1 MIQRNFIYFSPSAH
15 LVTNS
20 GPIELDENHTIAF
33 ITAGVIAMRIG
44 EITMHGSSA
53 NGALSDKRLPLSAVL
68 QQLVPVSW
76 VIVLTV
82 VATVGGAAVLTRPAA
97 GVATATARLSLTH
110 AVEWPYFDASRSRL
124 AARLSD
130 EVKRQTLAAL
140 PTGETVGTTTVV
152 VPDSQAYIDIVVTA
166 PTAAA
171 ATAAANA
178 FGQRVLADDLAY
190 LAKAP
195 ANQVAVAEQSLAA
208 SERIVADLT
217 AKIAGQIDAADVA
230 RRAGLTVEVQR
241 LEDDL
246 RTTQIR
252 RDDSLHAEVGLTDA
266 LTRARLAAAAVRPE
280 GELLTV
286 SSVSQLEQRRR
297 MLQMLVAGLIGIASG
312 ALLAWAFA
320 RRRGVVL
327 GESVVE
333 HVSGLKTT
341 LLTSNGSGWERLA
354 SDERSRGHAPLALI
368 GAGASARLATY
379 LTERGPVRAVALT
392 RGVKNGGSGHAAER
406 VVLVA
411 VRGRT
416 RLGDL
421 SRWANTARSASLEPI
436 GVLIVDGD

>member
-1 MIQRNFIYFSPSAH
+1 
-15 LVTNS
+15 
-20 GPIELDENHTIAF
+20 
-33 ITAGVIAMRIG
+33 
-44 EITMHGSSA
+44 MHGSSA
-53 NGALSDKRLPLSAVL
+53 NGALSDKRLPLGAAL
-68 QQLVPVSW
+68 QQLLPVSW

-82 VATVGGAAVLTRPAA
+82 AVTVGAAAALTRPAA
-97 GVATATARLSLTH
+97 GTATATARLSLTH
-110 AVEWPYFDASRSRL
+110 AVEWPYFDASRARL
-124 AARLSD
+124 ASRLSD
-130 EVKRQTLAAL
+130 EVKRQTLAAMAA
-140 PTGETVGTTTVV
+140 GDTVRTTTIV

-178 FGQRVLADDLAY
+178 FGQRILSDDLAY

-208 SERIVADLT
+208 VERIVADLT
-217 AKIAGQIDAADVA
+217 TKIASQIDAADVA
-230 RRAGLTVEVQR
+230 RRAGLTVEAQK
-241 LEDDL
+241 LDDDL

-252 RDDSLHAEVGLTDA
+252 RDDSLHAEVGVTDA
-266 LTRARLAAAAVRPE
+266 LTRARLAAAAVTPE

-286 SSVSQLEQRRR
+286 STVNQLEQRRR
-297 MLQMLVAGLIGIASG
+297 VLQLLVAGCIGVASG
-312 ALLAWAFA
+312 GLLAWAFA

-327 GESVVE
+327 GESIVE
-333 HVSGLKTT
+333 HVSGLTT
-341 LLTSNGSGWERLA
+341 TSLTSNGSGWERLA
-354 SDERSRGHAPLALI
+354 GGERSRGDAPLALI
-368 GAGASARLATY
+368 GTGASSRLAAY

-392 RGVKNGGSGHAAER
+392 RGVQSGGSGYAAER

-421 SRWANTARSASLEPI
+421 SRWASTARSASLEPI